1 MFYIFALLFLKVEY
15 MSSLHY
21 YIYLIIAIKLGFI
34 LMAITHIYLKSKGE
48 EHSELDKKIEYW
60 KGRFEFVFVILM
72 AALLIY
78 LFNPRYNNQV
88 AIDTEMKLLL
98 YLFGIVL
105 IITAKWSAFFEE
117 AQWFKELQQV
127 VGKLN

>member
-1 MFYIFALLFLKVEY
+1 
-15 MSSLHY
+15 MSYLHS

-34 LMAITHIYLKSKGE
+34 LMAISHIYLKSKGE
-48 EHSELDKKIEYW
+48 EDSDLDKKFKYW
-60 KGRFEFVFVILM
+60 KERFEFIFIILM
-72 AALLIY
+72 AILLIY

-88 AIDTEMKLLL
+88 VIDKEMKILLF
-98 YLFGIVL
+98 LFGIIL

-117 AQWFKELQQV
+117 AKWFQQLQQV